1 MKCHLPE
8 EEKQTTQAAMNLY
21 DINKQV
27 VSQLPA
33 LTEEDFWDN
42 KMAIIDEFFRETG
55 GDYYMMLCNELK
67 YYTLFHIDTEGF
79 VTEPFASE
87 EACAC
92 LWEFADEIKSV
103 ELAEDG
109 CAVEIWITKDEETY
123 VMYLFDY
130 TGGVI
135 DCAR

>member
-1 MKCHLPE
+1 MKCNLPE
-8 EEKQTTQAAMNLY
+8 QEKQTTQAAMNLY

-33 LTEEDFWDN
+33 LTQDEFWND
-42 KMAIIDEFFRETG
+42 KMSIIDEFFNETEG
-55 GDYYMMLCNELK
+55 EYYMMLCNELK
-67 YYTLFHIDTEGF
+67 YYTLFHIDLEGYI
-79 VTEPFASE
+79 TEPLAAE

-92 LWEFADEIKSV
+92 LWEFANEIKSV
-103 ELAEDG
+103 ERTEDG
-109 CAVEIWITKDEETY
+109 AAVEIWITKDNETY